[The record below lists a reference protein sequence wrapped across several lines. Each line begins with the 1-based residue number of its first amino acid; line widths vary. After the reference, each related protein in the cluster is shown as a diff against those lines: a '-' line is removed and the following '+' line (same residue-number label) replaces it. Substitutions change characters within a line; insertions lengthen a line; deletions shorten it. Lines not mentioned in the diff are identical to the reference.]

1 MLASPSPWWQR
12 PLSPRERTAGRA
24 LQGASPVSSLLGA
37 GGATCALPAATGSA
51 PLLAGWPQGPADV
64 TPAAW
69 GQETPVYIP
78 AVLTSS
84 WSLIKGASR
93 QAGRLGPLFLF
104 HCICFHIGPSPN
116 WIGSSS
122 TSARS
127 YFQAAAG
134 GRRSANPAG
143 RAPRHCCQ
151 QQPCSLFPALPGS
164 CGPAESGWI
173 SSFTSSHGRDEERPT
188 PHTHAHLL
196 PMGGR
201 GTAVGTRPVI
211 KTHHFLAPKVHLSWP
226 FITQPDRCV
235 SNSGKS
241 VKTDLQIHSKTQPLL
256 LTMV

>member
-1 MLASPSPWWQR
+1 MLVSPAPWWQR

-37 GGATCALPAATGSA
+37 GEAACAVPAATGSA
-51 PLLAGWPQGPADV
+51 PLLARWPQGPADV
-64 TPAAW
+64 APAAC

-93 QAGRLGPLFLF
+93 RAGRLGPLFLF
-104 HCICFHIGPSPN
+104 HCIRFHIGPSPT

-127 YFQAAAG
+127 YFHVAAG
-134 GRRSANPAG
+134 GTRSANPAG
-143 RAPRHCCQ
+143 WVPRPCCQ

-164 CGPAESGWI
+164 RGPAESSWI
-173 SSFTSSHGRDEERPT
+173 SSFTSSHGRDEEQPT
-188 PHTHAHLL
+188 PHTPAHLL

-201 GTAVGTRPVI
+201 GTAARTRPVI

-226 FITQPDRCV
+226 FIPQPERCV
-235 SNSGKS
+235 SKSGKS
-241 VKTDLQIHSKTQPLL
+241 VKTGLQIHSKTRLLL